1 MTKDEL
7 YQYYYLNLEIEQLKE
22 RIAWTDSIS
31 KKCTQNIISTP
42 KSKNNNDYIAELV
55 DLKQCLKQKML
66 YCLKKRIAIENYI
79 ESIDDFE
86 IRLIMVSRI
95 IKGNSWRKVAFGIG
109 RHDESYPRK
118 QFHRF
123 LKLSEKSE

>member
-66 YCLKKRIAIENYI
+66 
-79 ESIDDFE
+79 
-86 IRLIMVSRI
+86 LISTF
-95 IKGNSWRKVAFGIG
+95 AFV
-109 RHDESYPRK
+109 ELY
-118 QFHRF
+118 
-123 LKLSEKSE
+123 

>member
-1 MTKDEL
+1 
-7 YQYYYLNLEIEQLKE
+7 
-22 RIAWTDSIS
+22 
-31 KKCTQNIISTP
+31 
-42 KSKNNNDYIAELV
+42 
-55 DLKQCLKQKML
+55 ML

-95 IKGNSWRKVAFGIG
+95 IKGNSWRKVAFDIG
-109 RHDESYPRK
+109 RYDESYPRK
-118 QFHRF
+118 KFHRF